1 MKKYLVIGALSLS
14 SSMGFANKPLMIQQ
28 GEPAPLSNASETPVA
43 ATQYKPLQPVR
54 YKNEAALN
62 KSLMLEYSSQ
72 NGKFENDMDED
83 LTGFGVGFSTSP
95 HKNGLWGKFEY
106 QQNSEYDGN
115 AYEFSFGGHLNFI
128 NLNGFYALGT
138 LGTGFSVLDADGF
151 DTSSYLTIPV
161 GLEAGYTFTPNF
173 SLYGGIGY
181 KWSFNITGEKE
192 TRCNDG
198 TWSDSTGSGTC
209 SWHGGIDYN
218 YSSNYIGDYDGVT
231 YKAGLRYNF

>member
-1 MKKYLVIGALSLS
+1 MFGGILSLFS
-14 SSMGFANKPLMIQQ
+14 AASFANQPLVIQQ
-28 GEPAPLSNASETPVA
+28 GAPIPLGDEAIPVA
-43 ATQYKPLQPVR
+43 ETKFKPLQPVK

-62 KSLMLEYSSQ
+62 HSLMLEYSAQ
-72 NGKFENDMDED
+72 KGKFENNIEED
-83 LTGFGVGFSTSP
+83 LTGFGIGYSSSP

-106 QQNSEYDGN
+106 QQNNEYDGKV
-115 AYEFSFGGHLNFI
+115 YEFSFGGHLNFI

-138 LGTGFSVLDADGF
+138 LGTGVSVLDADGF

-173 SLYGGIGY
+173 SLYTGIGY
-181 KWSFNITGEKE
+181 KWSFNLTDGEYG

-198 TWSDSTGSGTC
+198 TWSSSTGQGTC
-209 SWHGGIDYN
+209 SHHDGINYDYV
-218 YSSNYIGDYDGVT
+218 SNYIGDYDGVT

>member
-1 MKKYLVIGALSLS
+1 MKKLILALAIGVASTLS
-14 SSMGFANKPLMIQQ
+14 FADKPLPIQY
-28 GEPAPLSNASETPVA
+28 GEPAPLNNETPIA
-43 ATQYKPLQPVR
+43 ETQYKPLQPVK

-62 KSLMLEYSSQ
+62 RSLMLEYSAQ
-72 NGKFENDMDED
+72 KGKFENSISED
-83 LTGFGVGFSTSP
+83 LTGFGVGFSSSP
-95 HKNGLWGKFEY
+95 YQNGLWGKFEY
-106 QQNSEYDGN
+106 QKNSEYDGN

-138 LGTGFSVLDADGF
+138 LGTGVSVLDADGF
-151 DTSSYLTIPV
+151 DTSTYFTIPV

-181 KWSFNITGEKE
+181 KWAFNITGDEQ

-198 TWSDSTGSGTC
+198 TTSGSTGSGTC
-209 SWHGGIDYN
+209 SWHGGIN
-218 YSSNYIGDYDGVT
+218 YYYDSNYIGDYDGVT